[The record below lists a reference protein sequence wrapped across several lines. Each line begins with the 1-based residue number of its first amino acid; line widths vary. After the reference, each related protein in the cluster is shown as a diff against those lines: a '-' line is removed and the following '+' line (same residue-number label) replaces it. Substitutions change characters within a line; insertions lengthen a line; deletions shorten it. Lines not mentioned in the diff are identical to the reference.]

1 MAVTDHDLFW
11 ELIEELQLQDPRVE
25 EGTIMGGR
33 CARVAGEF
41 LGLVD
46 FKGSGLVVKLP
57 RSRVDAL
64 IEQGIG
70 RPFAPAGKVFRE
82 WVSVPVRDRRRW
94 RTLLREGVA
103 FVAPR

>member
-1 MAVTDHDLFW
+1 MVTTDVSMFW
-11 ELIEELQLQDPRVE
+11 ELIEELQLDDPRVE

-57 RSRVDAL
+57 RERVQEL
-64 IEQGIG
+64 IDQGVG
-70 RPFAPAGKVFRE
+70 QPFAPAGKVFKE
-82 WVSVPVRDRRRW
+82 WVSVPKRDRRRW
-94 RTLLREGVA
+94 RALLREGVA